1 MQFQFDMSARS
12 FPEIV
17 SLPPAATETDALLR
31 QMVEIQR
38 EQLASLKG
46 LLSAHDGTARWR
58 AFLARWR
65 SDFPELSDA
74 CKQAMPVLE
83 RLYGKLIAEMAEHL
97 SQNSADDLDNDF
109 ALQDFLDRYG
119 IRLSQLGTILNMVAP
134 FAEAGSPSESA

>member
-1 MQFQFDMSARS
+1 MQFQFDMSARNY
-12 FPEIV
+12 PHV
-17 SLPPAATETDALLR
+17 HAPPPPATETDALLR
-31 QMVEIQR
+31 QIVELQR

-46 LLSAHDGTARWR
+46 LLSAHDGAARWR

-65 SDFPELSDA
+65 DDFPELSEA
-74 CKQAMPVLE
+74 CKHAMPILE
-83 RLYGKLIAEMAEHL
+83 RLYGKLIEEMTEHL
-97 SQNSADDLDNDF
+97 SQNSSDDLDNDF